1 MPHRGRRACP
11 ARWQR
16 GGSAWRSPGSS
27 GTLLHLSKK
36 RSVLKRVE
44 RRYRK
49 GSSPWFSPRRMAS
62 RGGASTA
69 ADRGGALR
77 RGDRAVPGKVA
88 PASPRLSDT
97 PYALVACDC
106 VADRSKAPILKR
118 LVGIAWF
125 KAGEGVARFDVNQ
138 TIDPRN
144 LVTMNYCQFADRCV
158 SPVALSLSSMQL

>member
-1 MPHRGRRACP
+1 MPRSMAARGIGVAI
-11 ARWQR
+11 ARLFRDLAASEQKAI
-16 GGSAWRSPGSS
+16 SAEKSRKA
-27 GTLLHLSKK
+27 LSKGQQPM
-36 RSVLKRVE
+36 VFPAADGL
-44 RRYRK
+44 
-49 GSSPWFSPRRMAS
+49 PWGP
-62 RGGASTA
+62 STA

-125 KAGEGVARFDVNQ
+125 KAWEGVARFDVNQ

-158 SPVALSLSSMQL
+158 SPVAQYLGSLQL